1 MGNCNKLIKQ
11 IKMKQINPVQ
21 SWTNGQSVLATIL
34 NAYAINVALG
44 TSATFYY
51 ALLDENKVQVTQ
63 GNLTMS
69 GEDYQKWSVDSYAWD
84 FIASELKLTIIGDY
98 VEPVAKVTS
107 VVE

>member
-1 MGNCNKLIKQ
+1 
-11 IKMKQINPVQ
+11 MKTINPVQ

-44 TSATFYY
+44 VSATFYY
-51 ALLDENKVQVTQ
+51 SLLDSDLVSVAQ

-69 GEDYQKWSVDSYAWD
+69 GEAYTKWTVDQYAWD
-84 FIASELKLTIIGDY
+84 WIASELKLTLTGDY
-98 VEPVAKVTS
+98 VEPVAEVTS